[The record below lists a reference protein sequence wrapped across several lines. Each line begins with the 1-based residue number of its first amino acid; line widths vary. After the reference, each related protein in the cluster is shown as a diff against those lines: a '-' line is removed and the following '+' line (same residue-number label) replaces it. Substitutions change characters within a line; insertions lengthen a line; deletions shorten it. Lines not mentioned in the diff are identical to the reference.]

1 VISSETSVSQ
11 VKTSIETEKLLDS
24 IQKKLGATSAL
35 AKRIAEVK
43 ERVSLLVVCE
53 KYSLPESLL
62 ETDCESVQ
70 FLLKNRLLYTIIG
83 FQNTSENG
91 KSLEIRDGKIYMP
104 VEGIQTPV
112 HTIINRFSYDPA
124 HLQLVEK
131 ETNLPW
137 NYLLPEGLIK
147 ADRSGSDKLCPAIKL
162 TEEERKELLKH
173 AKKNKRPE
181 FKKDEEPKD
190 LKEVLKQF
198 EELKKQVE
206 KISQTS
212 KASVQRI
219 GIVRY
224 NPFSN
229 VGGDQSFSIALLD
242 GNDNGVVITSL
253 FSRDGNRVYG
263 KSVKNGQSEYSLSGE
278 EKKAIEKAKYD

>member
-1 VISSETSVSQ
+1 MFN
-11 VKTSIETEKLLDS
+11 
-24 IQKKLGATSAL
+24 
-35 AKRIAEVK
+35 
-43 ERVSLLVVCE
+43 
-53 KYSLPESLL
+53 P
-62 ETDCESVQ
+62 
-70 FLLKNRLLYTIIG
+70 
-83 FQNTSENG
+83 
-91 KSLEIRDGKIYMP
+91 
-104 VEGIQTPV
+104 
-112 HTIINRFSYDPA
+112 
-124 HLQLVEK
+124 
-131 ETNLPW
+131 
-137 NYLLPEGLIK
+137 
-147 ADRSGSDKLCPAIKL
+147 
-162 TEEERKELLKH
+162 
-173 AKKNKRPE
+173 